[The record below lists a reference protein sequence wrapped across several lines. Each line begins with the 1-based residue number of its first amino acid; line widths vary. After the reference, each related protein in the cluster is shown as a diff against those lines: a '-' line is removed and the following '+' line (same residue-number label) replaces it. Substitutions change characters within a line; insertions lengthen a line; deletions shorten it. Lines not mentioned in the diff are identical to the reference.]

1 MRKLVAR
8 PEGLTSKQNAQCWA
22 ATLRILVRK
31 FVAVWAGILP
41 VGKTK
46 QCLPGTGHFWLT
58 WPMSEEVGHYAP
70 LSHAKNW
77 VGPVAP
83 LTNGIQ
89 AKAGKPVP
97 GWQAQSPGYGM
108 VDFLRVFA
116 VVRTCGFSESLLVP
130 CWRVL
135 LISEF

>member
-46 QCLPGTGHFWLT
+46 QCLPGTGRFW
-58 WPMSEEVGHYAP
+58 PPEEVEHCAP
-70 LSHAKNW
+70 KNW
-77 VGPVAP
+77 VGPLAP
-83 LTNGIQ
+83 LTRWIR
-89 AKAGKPVP
+89 ARAGKPVP